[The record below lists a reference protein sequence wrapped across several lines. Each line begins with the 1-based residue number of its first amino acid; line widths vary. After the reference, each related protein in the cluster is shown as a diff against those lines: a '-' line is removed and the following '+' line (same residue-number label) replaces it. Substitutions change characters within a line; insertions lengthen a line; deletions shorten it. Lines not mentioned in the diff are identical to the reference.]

1 MIIEVVALQNGAPQN
16 RHGGAVLGAAFAV
29 YNKTRKGAK
38 SGKTDR
44 PDDMEFFKGITGLY
58 FLLGVLGSALVL
70 ELIIP
75 WRRDVKI
82 DFARWARNA
91 SMTFYG
97 IILLSLFPALATYG
111 AAHAAEARGL
121 GLFNLVEAPL
131 WAQALATIVVFDLT
145 AYCVH
150 RALHKWYF
158 LWRTHRTHHGDNHID
173 ATTSLR
179 FHPLEGLLR
188 AIIDLPFVFVFGL
201 PPEGILFYFAI
212 HAVVNT
218 MTHTNVALPPA
229 IDRIVSRIF
238 VTPHIHRLH
247 HSAAPEYLD
256 TNFGTTFSL
265 WDQMFG
271 TFSPADN
278 LREDETFGIEGPEA
292 ITPDSFANLALDPLR
307 KPADAAI
314 PKPEASPGD

>member
-1 MIIEVVALQNGAPQN
+1 
-16 RHGGAVLGAAFAV
+16 
-29 YNKTRKGAK
+29 
-38 SGKTDR
+38 
-44 PDDMEFFKGITGLY
+44 MEFFKGVTGLY
-58 FLLGVLGSALVL
+58 FLLAVLGAALVL
-70 ELIIP
+70 ELIFP
-75 WRRDVKI
+75 WRRGVKI
-82 DFARWARNA
+82 DLARWARNA

-97 IILLSLFPALATYG
+97 IILLGLVPALASYG
-111 AAHAAEARGL
+111 GAVNAEARGL
-121 GLFNLVEAPL
+121 GLFNHAAPPL
-131 WAQALATIVVFDLT
+131 WAQAFATLIVFDLT
-145 AYCVH
+145 AYWVH

-158 LWRTHRTHHGDNHID
+158 LWRAHRAHHGDTHID

-188 AIIDLPFVFVFGL
+188 AIVDVMFVYLFGL
-201 PPEGILFYFAI
+201 PPEGILFYFSI

-218 MTHTNVALPPA
+218 MTHTNVALAPS
-229 IDRIVSRIF
+229 IERIVSRLF

-265 WDQMFG
+265 WDQLFG
-271 TFSPADN
+271 TFTPSDA

-292 ITPDSFANLALDPLR
+292 ITPDSFANLALDPFR

-314 PKPEASPGD
+314 PKPEAKSGD